1 MAHSVFKTVA
11 PVVVKTVAQ
20 VVFKTVAQGFS
31 PVVVKTV
38 AQGFRLRVKLRR
50 TAEALAKAGSPVVLL
65 FLLLSSV
72 AIAAAEL
79 TPATSAA
86 FDRYAGLTEQRI
98 NAEVA
103 RPADFL
109 WIDSLPQN
117 RRAEVLRGLQHG
129 GVIIER
135 LQTRDGS
142 KEIYVPDGLIHHWVG
157 TVFVP
162 RAGVKEAVTLM
173 QDYGR
178 HAKYFAP
185 AVARARLLERDG
197 SRFRVAL
204 RFYVKKIIA
213 VTMDTENEAEFFHPA
228 ADRAHSRIRST
239 RVSEIANAGT
249 PQEKPKP
256 SGEENGFMWNLNT
269 YWRFLERDEGTY
281 IQCESLTLTRDV
293 PFAFAW
299 IIRPIVTQM
308 PRESLTFTLAKARAA
323 LVKP

>member
-1 MAHSVFKTVA
+1 MA
-11 PVVVKTVAQ
+11 Q
-20 VVFKTVAQGFS
+20 
-31 PVVVKTV
+31 
-38 AQGFRLRVKLRR
+38 KL
-50 TAEALAKAGSPVVLL
+50 TLLLCLLTGASTALAAAGL
-65 FLLLSSV
+65 
-72 AIAAAEL
+72 A
-79 TPATSAA
+79 PATSAA
-86 FDRYAGLTEQRI
+86 FDRYARLTEQRI

-103 RPADFL
+103 RTSDFL
-109 WIDSLPQN
+109 WIDTLPQN
-117 RRAEVLRGLQHG
+117 RRAEVLRGLKQS

-135 LQTRDGS
+135 LQTRDGA
-142 KEIYVPDGLIHHWVG
+142 KEIDVPDGLIHHWVG

-162 RAGVKEAVTLM
+162 GVGVKEAVALM
-173 QDYGR
+173 QDYDR
-178 HAKYFAP
+178 HSKYFAP
-185 AVARARLLERDG
+185 AVARSRLLERDG

-239 RVSEIANAGT
+239 RTTEIADAGT

-269 YWRFLERDEGTY
+269 YWRFLERDGGTY

-293 PFAFAW
+293 PLALAW

-308 PRESLTFTLAKARAA
+308 PKESLTFTMGKVRAA
-323 LVKP
+323 LVK